1 MGLMVMKTS
10 TISEF
15 QSLPSCQRIM
25 KTSTISESQ
34 SLPSCQRIMKTS
46 TISEFQSLPSCQR
59 IMKTSTISESQSL
72 PSLTLYNHARMTT
85 AAESSSLLPSDG
97 DVNSCEDDPNCVE
110 FAQLY
115 SVGDVKSI
123 VNLLV

>member
-1 MGLMVMKTS
+1 
-10 TISEF
+10 
-15 QSLPSCQRIM
+15 M
-25 KTSTISESQ
+25 KTSTISES
-34 SLPSCQRIMKTS
+34 
-46 TISEFQSLPSCQR
+46 QSLPSCQR

-110 FAQLY
+110 FAKLY

-123 VNLLV
+123 VNLLVSVNTECNEDTYSVTGHVLERKTADMPFLSR